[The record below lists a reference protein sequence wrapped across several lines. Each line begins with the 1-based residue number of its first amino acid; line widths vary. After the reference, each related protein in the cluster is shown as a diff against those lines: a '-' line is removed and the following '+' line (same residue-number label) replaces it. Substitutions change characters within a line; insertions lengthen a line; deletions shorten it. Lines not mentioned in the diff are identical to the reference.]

1 MEPQTA
7 AITSRVLVTGGF
19 LGDLV
24 DDGKVACLCDIC
36 HVNDEIADGVVPSE
50 LLLATATAASLILL
64 APSLACAAVAM
75 CVPFVKQTKSVDVV
89 GPVWVTVAA
98 KKILL

>member
-1 MEPQTA
+1 M
-7 AITSRVLVTGGF
+7 
-19 LGDLV
+19 
-24 DDGKVACLCDIC
+24 
-36 HVNDEIADGVVPSE
+36 PSE

-64 APSLACAAVAM
+64 APSLARAAVAM
-75 CVPFVKQTKSVDVV
+75 CVSFVKQTKSVDVV